1 MDKNRKREI
10 AREYRE
16 REKTQGIY
24 AVRCTPTGE
33 VWVGA
38 SRNPDKQQNSTW
50 FQLRNNGHPNKVLQ
64 AAWNAHGDTAFTYE
78 MLEDVKDENPLLIDS
93 LLKDREALWRKELG
107 AERIVG

>member
-33 VWVGA
+33 VWVGS
-38 SRNPDKQQNSTW
+38 SRNPDKQQNTTW
-50 FQLRNNGHPNKVLQ
+50 FQLRLGGHPNKALQ
-64 AAWNAHGDTAFTYE
+64 AAWNNHGDAAFTYE
-78 MLEDVKDENPLLIDS
+78 LLEDVKDENPLLIDS
-93 LLKDREALWRKELG
+93 VLKDRDTHWRKELG